1 MSSLRRLPA
10 SAIAL
15 SVALVLYA
23 TLTPGA
29 AAAVGAAHWQFT
41 VGETPLTDACSNV
54 LLFVPFGVA
63 LVIGGVGVGA
73 ATMIGL
79 VLSLAIELL
88 QSTGHPAGRYATY
101 ADLVANSAGAALGA
115 VIAASRARWMRPNAR
130 DAKRLAIGWT
140 GMAAVVVTL
149 TAWLLSP
156 IHRDQRN
163 TTPPTR
169 STLDNAPGYPWFA
182 GTVIR
187 VVVSGVD
194 VPQQGTGPARVVAP
208 TGARDVVVLARGR
221 DSRSAFMPLLY
232 LHDARDTIAYMMV
245 GQFGDDA
252 VVRSPRRGDRFGL
265 RMPQLVLSGMFSST
279 ATLRVGVRDS
289 STGDVAIRKLVAT
302 VSSQR
307 LTMQQA
313 SPASAVV
320 SRLDLTPS
328 LGWLMVQPVI
338 GDDEA
343 SRTLGTIAW
352 LFLLVAPACFWSW
365 RCDSNSRRATG
376 VVLGAICSVF
386 VASPIVFAVAP
397 LPLWQWGTLLAA
409 AMFGVFCSRLTNSA
423 ES

>member
-1 MSSLRRLPA
+1 MFALFA
-10 SAIAL
+10 SAAL
-15 SVALVLYA
+15 IVFA

-41 VGETPLTDACSNV
+41 IGETPLTDACSNV
-54 LLFVPFGVA
+54 LLFVP
-63 LVIGGVGVGA
+63 LGVGLVAVGVRLGSA
-73 ATMIGL
+73 AMIGL

-88 QSTGHPAGRYATY
+88 QFTGHPPGRYATF
-101 ADLVANSAGAALGA
+101 ADLMANSAGATVGA
-115 VIAASRARWMRPNAR
+115 VVAASRARWMRPNAR
-130 DAKRLAIGWT
+130 DAKRLAISWT
-140 GMAAVVVTL
+140 GTVAVVVAL

-156 IHRDQRN
+156 IRRDQRGHA
-163 TTPPTR
+163 PPTR
-169 STLDNAPGYPWFA
+169 SMLENAPGYPWFA
-182 GTVIR
+182 GTVMR

-194 VPQQGTGPARVVAP
+194 VPQQGTGPARVAAP
-208 TGARDVVVLARGR
+208 IGARDVVVLARGR
-221 DSRSAFMPLLY
+221 DSRSAFVPLLY
-232 LHDARDTIAYMMV
+232 LHDARDTVPYLMV
-245 GQFGDDA
+245 GQSGDDA
-252 VVRSPRRGDRFGL
+252 VVQSPRRGDRLGL
-265 RMPQLVLSGMFSST
+265 RMPQLVLSGVFAS
-279 ATLRVGVRDS
+279 AAILRVDVRDS
-289 STGDVAIRKLVAT
+289 STDDVAIRKLTAT

-313 SPASAVV
+313 SPGSAVE